1 LNVKVTNYQYLDS
14 NRMNSAPDFTYEYQV
29 GGSLPSDAL
38 TYVERQADIEL
49 YKCLKAGHF
58 CYILNTRQMGKSS
71 LRVRVMQRLQDE
83 GITCAEIDLT
93 QIGTSRI
100 SPKQWY
106 LGLINSLVNNL
117 SSYDY
122 FFDFNLD
129 SWWDSHKK
137 LSPMQRF
144 SEFIEKIILNNISG
158 NIVIFIDEID
168 SILSL
173 NFPIDDF
180 FALLRNCYN
189 KRAKQSEY
197 NRLTFTLLGVAT
209 PSDLIKNKQSTPF
222 NIGRAIELSG
232 FQLEEA
238 KPLAEGLSR
247 KISNPQEILRDV
259 LDWTGG
265 QPFLT
270 QKLCKLILEDDNG
283 LSVEQL
289 VCSRIIEN
297 WEDQDEPQHLR
308 TIRDRILIDEQ
319 RIGRRLGLYK
329 QILQDGEISADDTQE
344 QTELRLSGLVVKC
357 RGKLRVY
364 NPIYQTIFNQVWVEE
379 ELEKTRPY
387 AEKIKKW
394 VESNEKDKLQLLRG
408 EDLETARNW
417 SSDKSLS
424 NLDQKYLTESNKL
437 YNEELKQQQR
447 QIIAQGNRRLFLAS
461 IISAILIIG
470 TGFYA
475 DQKLK
480 EAQEGTQLEQQSNRI
495 IRQFSNNQI
504 QGLLFAIQA
513 GEHLKEQV
521 KDNRPLEKYPTIRPI
536 SVLQEILD
544 NIHEKN
550 KFDTGNEIVTSISFS
565 PDSQFIAT
573 VGKDG
578 KLQLW
583 NLPGQIIKEIQAH
596 DGKISGANS
605 VTFSPDG
612 KRIATSGEDQ
622 KVKFFDAVSGELSK
636 TLSEKESGIKSA
648 SFSPDGKKIA
658 TSGYY
663 GIARIW
669 DLSGKQLP
677 ITLKGYK
684 ESDKITSITFSPDRK
699 TIATAADD
707 GTVRLWDLSGK
718 ELSKITPHKGK
729 AVLSVRFSPDGKLFA
744 TAGKDNIPR
753 IWNLSGKEQK
763 KLEGHQ
769 GLVSFVSFSPDGKRL
784 VTTSEDGT
792 VRVWD
797 LLSGQEIYQFKGH
810 ERNVLSAS
818 FSPDGQ
824 YLASAGKDG
833 KTRIWNLSDQQKTQT
848 TQFKGHQSD
857 VNTLSISPDGTRMAS
872 GDNNGFVR
880 LWDLSTNKQI
890 GKEFKADNRGR
901 VLSITFSP
909 DSKFLISGGEEGI
922 AKIWDLSGQLIRQL
936 KEKQGNS
943 FISSLSFSSDGKYI
957 ATTGANQTP
966 KIWSWDGEKIAK
978 KIATLEGHQGLVYQ
992 VSFHPKQELIAT
1004 AAWDGTIGLWKW
1016 SDNKVNKIKIW
1027 PGHQGKIRSL
1037 SFSSDGKYLATGDDN
1052 SELKVWDLSGQEKLK
1067 LFSYQREIQA
1077 VAFSSDGKYIATG
1090 GKDGTVKLWDWLG
1103 RQVFEFKIEKGS
1115 VWDISF
1121 SSDGRSIVAGG
1132 DSGQLQSWPVK
1143 DLDQL
1148 LAEGCDWLKGYL
1160 ENSGQAKD
1168 KLKVCR
1174 NKDSNPK

>member
-1 LNVKVTNYQYLDS
+1 
-14 NRMNSAPDFTYEYQV
+14 MNSAPDFTYEYQV

-49 YKCLKAGHF
+49 YKGLKAGHF

-93 QIGTSRI
+93 EIGTSRI

-117 SSYDY
+117 SLYD
-122 FFDFNLD
+122 FFDLD
-129 SWWDSHKK
+129 SWWESHKK

-144 SEFIEKIILNNISG
+144 SEFIEKIILTNISG

-209 PSDLIKNKQSTPF
+209 PLDLIKNKQSTPF

-247 KISNPQEILRDV
+247 KVSNPQEILRDV

-270 QKLCKLILEDDNG
+270 QKLCKLILEDDKG
-283 LSVEQL
+283 LSVKQL
-289 VCSRIIEN
+289 VYSRIIED
-297 WEDQDEPQHLR
+297 WEYQDEPQHLR

-329 QILQDGEISADDTQE
+329 QILQHGEISADYTQE
-344 QTELRLSGLVVKC
+344 QTELRLSGLVVKYG
-357 RGKLRVY
+357 GKLRVY
-364 NPIYQTIFNQVWVEE
+364 NPIYQNVFNQVWVEE
-379 ELEKTRPY
+379 ELDKTRPY
-387 AEKIKKW
+387 AEKIKEW
-394 VESNEKDKLQLLRG
+394 VESNYQDKLHLLRG
-408 EDLETARNW
+408 KDLEIARNW

-437 YNEELKQQQR
+437 YNEELKQQ
-447 QIIAQGNRRLFLAS
+447 GNRRLFLAS
-461 IISAILIIG
+461 VISAILIIG

-475 DQKLK
+475 AQKFK
-480 EAQEGTQLEQQSNRI
+480 EAVEAQQQAIEAQKGTQLEQQSNSI
-495 IRQFSNNQI
+495 IRQFPNNQI
-504 QGLLFAIQA
+504 QGLLSAIQA
-513 GEHLKEQV
+513 GEQLKEQV

-536 SVLQEILD
+536 SVLREILD
-544 NIHEKN
+544 KIHEKN
-550 KFDTGNEIVTSISFS
+550 TFNTNQEIVKSLSFS
-565 PDSQFIAT
+565 PDSKYIAT
-573 VGKDG
+573 AGQDG
-578 KLQLW
+578 TLRLW
-583 NLPGQIIKEIQAH
+583 NLSGKEIIKPIKAH
-596 DGKISGANS
+596 DGTINGVNS
-605 VTFSPDG
+605 VSFNSDG
-612 KRIATSGEDQ
+612 KTIATSGEDG
-622 KVKFFDAVSGELSK
+622 KIKIWDLFGNLK
-636 TLSEKESGIKSA
+636 ITLLEKEGGVKSV
-648 SFSPDGKKIA
+648 SFSPDNKKLA
-658 TSGYY
+658 TAGDY

-669 DLSGKQLP
+669 DLSTKSSVQLE
-677 ITLKGYK
+677 GYK
-684 ESDKITSITFSPDRK
+684 VIKINSITFSHDGK
-699 TIATAADD
+699 KIATAGDD
-707 GTVRLWDLSGK
+707 GAVRFWDLSGK
-718 ELSKITPHKGK
+718 PVGSIITPHNGK
-729 AVLSVRFSPDGKLFA
+729 PVYNVSFSQNGQLLA
-744 TAGKDNIPR
+744 TAGEDNVAR
-753 IWNLSGKEQK
+753 IWNLSGQEQK

-797 LLSGQEIYQFKGH
+797 FLSGQEIYRFKGH
-810 ERNVLSAS
+810 ERKVLSAS

-833 KTRIWNLSDQQKTQT
+833 KTRIWNLSDRQTTQT

-857 VNTLSISPDGTRMAS
+857 VNTLSISLDGTRMAS

-909 DSKFLISGGEEGI
+909 DRKFLISGGEEGI
-922 AKIWDLSGQLIRQL
+922 AKIWDLSRQLIRQL
-936 KEKQGNS
+936 KEKQGNY

-957 ATTGANQTP
+957 ATTGAHQTP

-1004 AAWDGTIGLWKW
+1004 AAWDGTIGLWKL

-1027 PGHQGKIRSL
+1027 SGHQGKIRSL
-1037 SFSSDGKYLATGDDN
+1037 SFSSDGKYLATADDN
-1052 SELKVWDLSGQEKLK
+1052 SELKVWDLSGQEKLE
-1067 LFSYQREIQA
+1067 LFTYQREIQA
-1077 VAFSSDGKYIATG
+1077 VVFSSDGKYIATG

-1103 RQVFEFKIEKGS
+1103 RQLFEFKIEKGS

-1121 SSDGRSIVAGG
+1121 SADGRSIVAGG

-1160 ENSGQAKD
+1160 ENSGETKN
-1168 KLKVCR
+1168 KLKVCP